1 MKGMRRFWARVGQ
14 LVGRRGAEARLR
26 EEIAGHIALQ
36 TADNLRAGMTLIEAR
51 RQAML
56 KFGGVEA
63 MKEEYRAAGGL
74 VMIENFVQDVRYAIR
89 SLERTPGLTAFVVF
103 TLALGIGM
111 VSGTFSMGDALIF
124 RPYPVPNPNEIVTVV
139 GTTHDSNYEDF
150 SYREYLDIRDK
161 TQSYQGVAANAGM
174 EEVGFSATAAETPR
188 VKGGMR
194 VSGNY
199 FRVLGVEPT
208 LGRGFR
214 DDEDVVPGRDAVM
227 VLGRSFWK
235 HEFESDPN
243 VIGRKVRLNGAEFT
257 VIGVVP
263 ETFPGMMIFG
273 EPDFYMP
280 LAMAKVFLT
289 DVQRNFFEDRADR
302 ELAVRGRL
310 KPGVSVAQAKNE
322 ALVLGQNF
330 EKEYP
335 KWNHG
340 RGMAAATQFEM
351 RTRDDEIEWR
361 FSTIFMM
368 LSIAVLLVA
377 CTNVA
382 GLLLSRSRARKR
394 EIAVRL
400 AIGAGRSRLVRLL
413 LTESLILSLL
423 GGAGGIA
430 IGYGICAWFQSIKN
444 IVIMS
449 DLPMMI
455 PFRMNTRVL
464 TASICISVVSA
475 LICGLVPALQSSK
488 TNLVEGLKAADVD
501 MPGRKRL
508 WGRSALVVAQVA
520 MSLMLLTASFL
531 MVRGFQNTLLDGMEF
546 SKDHL
551 LMTTIDPRLVQ
562 YDGVQTKQFFKVLKD
577 RLHDT
582 AGVESATLTQNVP
595 MGREDFDAL
604 TFVPDGFQMPKD
616 RENFT
621 SVMDTADEDYFATMK
636 IPILRGRAFLTTDT
650 AESLRVAIV
659 NEYFAH
665 HYWPGQDALGKRFRL
680 DRSDGVPVEIVG
692 IAQTIKVRDTFDKN
706 ADFVYLPMAQR
717 PIVRMSLL
725 VRSSGDPLQLVPA
738 VKDVVR
744 RMDPN
749 MPMLHTM
756 TFEDMYLN
764 RAIRGP
770 AVAMKLVGAMGVVGL
785 LLTVA
790 GLYGLVAYNV
800 SRRTREIGIRMALG
814 AARGDVLRL
823 MMGKGM
829 VLVGIG
835 TAIGITMGF
844 GVERMMNSMLF
855 NAGGVDFVAYAMVV
869 PVLFVVTML
878 AAFVP
883 ARKAAR
889 IEPTRALRY
898 E

>member
-1 MKGMRRFWARVGQ
+1 MKGIRRLFSRVGR
-14 LVGRRGAEARLR
+14 VFGRRGAEARLR
-26 EEIAGHIALQ
+26 EEIAEHIELQ
-36 TADNLRAGMTLIEAR
+36 TADNVRAGMKPVEAR

-63 MKEEYRAAGGL
+63 MKEDYRAAGGL
-74 VMIENFVQDVRYAIR
+74 MVIENVVQDVRYAIR

-124 RPYPVPNPNEIVTVV
+124 RPYPVPRPNEIVTVV
-139 GTTHDSNYEDF
+139 GTTHDSNFEDF

-161 TQSYQGVAANAGM
+161 TQSYEGVTANAGM

-227 VLGRSFWK
+227 VLGRAFWK
-235 HEFESDPN
+235 HEFASDPN

-257 VIGVVP
+257 VVGVVP

-280 LAMAKVFLT
+280 LAMAKVFST
-289 DVQRNFFEDRADR
+289 DAQKNFFEDRDDR

-322 ALVLGQNF
+322 AVVLGQNF

-335 KWNHG
+335 KWNRG

-351 RTRDDEIEWR
+351 RTRDDEVEWR

-382 GLLLSRSRARKR
+382 GLLLSRARARKR

-400 AIGAGRSRLVRLL
+400 AIGAGRLRLIRLL
-413 LTESLILSLL
+413 MTESLILSLL

-430 IGYGICAWFQSIKN
+430 IGYGICAWFQSIKS

-455 PFRMNTRVL
+455 PFQMNTRVL

-475 LICGLVPALQSSK
+475 VICGLVPALQSSK

-501 MPGRKRL
+501 VPGRKRL
-508 WGRSALVVAQVA
+508 WGRSVLVVAQVA

-551 LMTTIDPRLVQ
+551 LMATFDPRLVQ
-562 YDGVQTKQFFKVLKD
+562 KD
-577 RLHDT
+577 RVRDT
-582 AGVESATLTQNVP
+582 AGVESATLTHNVP
-595 MGREDFDAL
+595 MGRDDFDAME
-604 TFVPDGFQMPKD
+604 FVPDGFQMPKD

-621 SVMDTADEDYFATMK
+621 SVMDTVDEDYFATMQ
-636 IPILRGRAFLTTDT
+636 IPILRGRAFLSSDT
-650 AESLRVAIV
+650 ADSPRVAIV

-665 HYWPGQDALGKRFRL
+665 HYWPGQDVVGKRFRL

-706 ADFVYLPMAQR
+706 ADFVYLPMAQH
-717 PIVRMSLL
+717 PNARMVLM

-749 MPMLHTM
+749 MPLLHTM

-814 AARGDVLRL
+814 AASGDVLRL
-823 MMGKGM
+823 MMGRGM
-829 VLVGIG
+829 LLVAIGTGIG
-835 TAIGITMGF
+835 IVMGF
-844 GVERMMNSMLF
+844 GVERMMNSMVF
-855 NAGGVDFVAYAMVV
+855 NAGGVDFVAYAVVV
-869 PVLFVVTML
+869 PLLFVVTML

-883 ARKAAR
+883 ARRAAR